1 MAVFALCLVLFL
13 VMTGCSS
20 ALYCTCKDG
29 VGDSALQKSIDYA
42 CGAGAD
48 CTPITQNGPCYQP
61 NTVKDHCNFAV
72 NSYFQ
77 KKGQVSGSCDFS
89 GTATPSQNPPSG
101 QSSTCVYPSSSSNVG
116 APSTTNPN
124 STSSNTPSITTP
136 GSTNSP
142 TFSLGPTGN
151 GGITSTDNSAS
162 VTLHQ
167 SMNLLYSF
175 TLTLLFSGFLYLK
188 A

>member
-1 MAVFALCLVLFL
+1 M
-13 VMTGCSS
+13 
-20 ALYCTCKDG
+20 
-29 VGDSALQKSIDYA
+29 
-42 CGAGAD
+42 
-48 CTPITQNGPCYQP
+48 
-61 NTVKDHCNFAV
+61 
-72 NSYFQ
+72 
-77 KKGQVSGSCDFS
+77 
-89 GTATPSQNPPSG
+89 
-101 QSSTCVYPSSSSNVG
+101 SNVG
-116 APSTTNPN
+116 APSSTNPN

-167 SMNLLYSF
+167 SMNLLYSL